1 MDSLLVLLK
10 MEIGSLRRQRIF
22 RDRLNPLDAYS
33 DIDFVAR
40 REMFLMLH
48 VYFETFMSR
57 SVADLIQLM

>member
-1 MDSLLVLLK
+1 MDSLFVLLNL
-10 MEIGSLRRQRIF
+10 EIGSLRRERIF

-40 REMFLMLH
+40 REMFLQLH